1 MKSNKEI
8 LLLFLVLIVVTGLEL
23 SILTKIALWHDEAFS
38 ALLIKYDFKEM
49 IYRAGLDVHPPFYYI
64 LLKGWDGLFG
74 DSLFSLRLF
83 SVIFGI
89 FAVIL
94 FFFFVKE
101 FLKNRKFALFAS
113 VLLALNSF
121 FIQFIMEARMFTLG
135 IFLVI
140 LSSFF
145 LLKALQ
151 PSHRNFGGGGN
162 SKKWYWWLL
171 YAISASCG
179 IYTHYYVIFS
189 ILAQGIFLIY
199 WIFKESKFNLL
210 NWLKN
215 RNFQFGLGA
224 YLLIVI
230 SYLPWL
236 KTFLSQTSQVQ
247 ESYWIP
253 PMNIYSIPA
262 TFLKLTTGGGI
273 DGPKFWYILVALMVL
288 ILVAFI
294 YALKKIEQSAK
305 WLIFLL
311 IIIPFLGAIAFSFKS
326 SIYLDRYFIFALPF
340 YLILMGG
347 AIWLIKNKKVRNI
360 FIAIAILGSLIAFPV
375 RWARLEVEKKPG
387 MAAAAS
393 YLNQQ
398 AKPGEKIYVGSS
410 FVYFTFKY
418 YSEQYA
424 QYIGRHTARYNQTE
438 IQPKLYTPGSLPH
451 FSGTALLS
459 PKDIVQDFY
468 QGIEKNDIVW
478 MINTTGFGNYQPS
491 LPDNWLKKEE
501 KGFQDIYDYQGWI
514 IVTKYQVQ

>member
-199 WIFKESKFNLL
+199 WIFKESKFNFI

-253 PMNIYSIPA
+253 PINIYSIPA

-273 DGPKFWYILVALMVL
+273 DGPKFWYILVALMIL

-294 YALKKIEQSAK
+294 YALKKIEQPAK

-311 IIIPFLGAIAFSFKS
+311 IIIPFLGAIAFSFKT

-418 YSEQYA
+418 Y
-424 QYIGRHTARYNQTE
+424 NKTE

-451 FSGTALLS
+451 FSGTALFS
-459 PKDIVQDFY
+459 PKDIIQDFY
-468 QGIEKNDIVW
+468 QGIEKNDVVW